1 MAGQLVAAPTQLHSD
16 LEAQPGTA
24 QSAGDP
30 AIGMHGFSVQDL
42 ALFRRNQASVFN
54 AAYAGPC
61 PTTGFRG
68 PGEIDL
74 IHRLMDQLY
83 AWIKVSEEFPT
94 TPLEDVDSLVELKS
108 PAGLNSLYKTFNRDP
123 ETDPDLLIGLDEIR
137 IEKTKATV
145 NFTVVERSN
154 SHEKRPLAKNQRGN
168 FEIPLDGYT
177 WGKIQWTGKTMGSH
191 RKPPSEPAV
200 TGRKLPSGRAKQPL
214 HNAQKQC
221 EKGVTVLTPPEI
233 DLFLKLGDWQR
244 GIEDDNRELL
254 ENVLDP
260 DGIEAIKPLLR
271 KLHGTPRQVFI
282 QEVLPTKSGTTVN
295 FFVFVNRDPEDPV
308 GPEELHGSFEI
319 PRATDG
325 SFWGKI
331 PWSKSTVPLPAEPS
345 QSPPAFNPNER
356 EF

>member
-1 MAGQLVAAPTQLHSD
+1 MAGQLVAAPAQLHSD
-16 LEAQPGTA
+16 LEAQWRTV

-30 AIGMHGFSVQDL
+30 AIGMHGFSAQDL
-42 ALFRRNQASVFN
+42 GLFRRNQASIFN
-54 AAYAGPC
+54 AAYAEPC
-61 PTTGFRG
+61 PATGFRG

-74 IHRLMDQLY
+74 IHQLMDQLY
-83 AWIKVSEEFPT
+83 AWIKVSEEFPK

-108 PAGLNSLYKTFNRDP
+108 PEGLNSLYKTFNRDP
-123 ETDPDLLIGLDEIR
+123 NFQIGLDQIR
-137 IEKTKATV
+137 IDKTKATV
-145 NFTVVERSN
+145 NFTVVENRESQ
-154 SHEKRPLAKNQRGN
+154 KKPRTQRGN

-177 WGKIQWTGKTMGSH
+177 WGKIQWTAQTMGAH
-191 RKPPSEPAV
+191 RKPPSDPAV
-200 TGRKLPSGRAKQPL
+200 TRRKLPSGRAAPQL
-214 HNAQKQC
+214 HNAQQKQC

-244 GIEDDNRELL
+244 GIEDANRELL

-260 DGIEAIKPLLR
+260 EGIEAIKPLLR

-282 QEVLPTKSGTTVN
+282 QEVLPTKSGTRVN

-331 PWSKSTVPLPAEPS
+331 PWNESTVPLSAEPS
-345 QSPPAFNPNER
+345 QSPPAFKPSER